1 MLRLKRPVPP
11 QVSYWMVSLDEYL
24 DPWIAAAGIGDNK
37 KGQLFRSSK
46 KGDKLTGRPM
56 ICSDVLYMIKR
67 RARGAVLP
75 YSTCCHTFRATESL
89 PIFRTAARRNT
100 LSVAAHQSPVIT
112 KVDDWSKDEILLDE
126 VEH

>member
-1 MLRLKRPVPP
+1 
-11 QVSYWMVSLDEYL
+11 MVSLDEYL
-24 DPWIAAAGIGDNK
+24 DPWIGAAGIDDNK

-89 PIFRTAARRNT
+89 PMFRTAARRNT
-100 LSVAAHQSPVIT
+100 LSRSQRISH
-112 KVDDWSKDEILLDE
+112 LLSQKLMIGARMRFCSTRLKF
-126 VEH
+126 